1 MNRCILVGMI
11 LTLAIAFARPS
22 AFAQAAA
29 ESVLLHANSATAT
42 VKAGSALGSALNRV
56 NKQLAGRVSQQ
67 TSPPAPGK
75 MSQVGTVSTSPD
87 TGTTVRPGTTPAP
100 GLLITSIKGA
110 VTSCAPT
117 DPPASVPGQTAAQ
130 SAQTNCGGHDSAN
143 EPVPQKY
150 KSVMTVSF

>member
-29 ESVLLHANSATAT
+29 ESVLLNANSATAT

-75 MSQVGTVSTSPD
+75 MSQVGPVSTSPD
-87 TGTTVRPGTTPAP
+87 LCPHRSAGFSAGRDCIPIGADELRRP
-100 GLLITSIKGA
+100 
-110 VTSCAPT
+110 
-117 DPPASVPGQTAAQ
+117 
-130 SAQTNCGGHDSAN
+130 
-143 EPVPQKY
+143 
-150 KSVMTVSF
+150 